1 MPLCLN
7 VFFDMILLGIF
18 DLIRDLI
25 NSLVHFI
32 MNEFFLSQLLSCLSF
47 EPLLQYSTKLLIV
60 QIYTY
65 LAYVLFIVQSLSPF
79 TSILPVLI

>member
-1 MPLCLN
+1 LN
-7 VFFDMILLGIF
+7 VFFDIILLGFF

-32 MNEFFLSQLLSCLSF
+32 VDEFFLSQLFSSLSF

-79 TSILPVLI
+79 TSILPVFI